1 MERAK
6 AELSRLKE
14 TFKNQPTVIQA
25 LNTAIKAIDMKQTA
39 LEGVCAELDRI
50 SDEAKE
56 YEYRLDKQAEMVRLE
71 AKREGIL
78 LALRIVEG

>member
-6 AELSRLKE
+6 TELLRLKE

-25 LNTAIKAIDMKQTA
+25 LNVAIKAMDMKQIA
-39 LEGVCAELDRI
+39 LEGVCAELDKI

-56 YEYRLDKQAEMVRLE
+56 YEYRLDKQAEMAKLE

>member
-25 LNTAIKAIDMKQTA
+25 LNVAIKAMDMKQIA
-39 LEGVCAELDRI
+39 LEGVCAELDKI

-56 YEYRLDKQAEMVRLE
+56 YEYRLDKQAEMAKLE